1 MRPPM
6 SRRRRWLLTTA
17 TGTVFAL
24 SGCDPTVRDTVLT
37 GVGQA
42 ATGLATTFIQA
53 FIESLKAQDDDQTT
67 TVKAIPRA
75 LAAPCA

>member
-1 MRPPM
+1 MRSPM
-6 SRRRRWLLTTA
+6 SRSRKWLLTAA
-17 TGTVFAL
+17 TGSVFAL

-53 FIESLKAQDDDQTT
+53 FIESLQAQDDDQTT
-67 TVKAIPRA
+67 TVKAINLE
-75 LAAPCA
+75 LAAPFA